1 VAVPG
6 LQRTTLGVRA
16 ARGPEAAALRPG
28 HMPPLLLRLDAERLR
43 NLGDLGALI
52 VDRGSEFGGA
62 LSDLMHVPFAD
73 HMLVR
78 LPKAL
83 DPVAV
88 ASAADNVP
96 DGWRAVRYL
105 AHIGFLNQ
113 MPNYTR
119 MLHFPFDSEERA
131 KHVEAAI
138 EKLEYA
144 IGHPCSVR
152 FTLPTSFVVSCHV
165 NVRSVSA
172 HPNRTM

>member
-1 VAVPG
+1 
-6 LQRTTLGVRA
+6 
-16 ARGPEAAALRPG
+16 
-28 HMPPLLLRLDAERLR
+28 
-43 NLGDLGALI
+43 
-52 VDRGSEFGGA
+52 
-62 LSDLMHVPFAD
+62 
-73 HMLVR
+73 
-78 LPKAL
+78 
-83 DPVAV
+83 
-88 ASAADNVP
+88 
-96 DGWRAVRYL
+96 
-105 AHIGFLNQ
+105 

-172 HPNRTM
+172 PNRTSTEAAPRAGSKALVVARWRGSK